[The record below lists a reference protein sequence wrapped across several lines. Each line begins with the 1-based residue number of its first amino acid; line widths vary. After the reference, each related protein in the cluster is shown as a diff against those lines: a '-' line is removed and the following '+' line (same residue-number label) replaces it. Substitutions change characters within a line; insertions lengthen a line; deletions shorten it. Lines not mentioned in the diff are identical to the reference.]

1 MSQGKTTPKV
11 ERDPETLEIFIDE
24 SLEALQRDERLLLA
38 AEGGDPHPDL
48 MGVLF
53 RDIHT
58 IKGTSGFLSVD
69 RVLALSHSAEDMLAK
84 LRDGSLAPSPVI
96 FARLLSVCDAL
107 RTMICSVRDTDD
119 EGDIDVEPLI
129 AEIRADLQGGA
140 QAASPRPLSQLPAV
154 TTAAPAASTSS
165 AGALAAPHPVPAA
178 PARAPSL
185 APSMVAQVAAPA
197 PAEGEPQERAAEAA
211 RREAAAKGDASK
223 GDASKGDGAKAEGAD
238 GTVRVSVAVL
248 DRLMNLIGELVLA
261 RNQVVQ
267 GSRGGRENGSRGGRD
282 NGAPSKAAIN
292 RLNAVT
298 TELQE
303 QIMKTRMQP
312 VARMFEKIPRMV
324 RDLCNATG
332 KHVVSRIEGTTTE
345 IDKALVEAIRD
356 PLMHIVRNAIDHG
369 IEDPS
374 TRAAMGKS
382 TSGTVIVRASHEGG
396 MVLIEVE
403 DDGRG
408 MDPIA
413 LRAHAV
419 KKGLMTT
426 AEAAQIGDREALEL
440 VFRPGFSTAAKVTDI
455 SGRGVGMDVVRTH
468 VERAGGQVEIESTV
482 GRGSCIR
489 LKMPLTLAIIPALL
503 VEVAGHRFAVPQVN
517 LLELV
522 YLDETSAAGALE
534 NVRGAE
540 VHRLRGE
547 MLPIV
552 RLDEVLRLAR
562 PVDEGRAAAQTL
574 SIVVVAIGARRYGIL
589 VDAIHDTEEIVIK
602 PLHGQLKR
610 LSCYS
615 GATVLGDGGVA
626 LILDVA
632 GVASLSGI
640 DLGAQRAGAS
650 PESAGEAAAQQRLLI
665 FRAGETQC
673 AVPLAMVARLEQVP
687 RANVERVAGTEL
699 VQYRGGLMPLV
710 RPESLLP
717 LGAAAPHGH
726 EQAVVVFD
734 FGQMIG
740 MAVDAILDVVEAPAE
755 DDEPEEAAPFTLGR
769 TVVHGRTTLLVD
781 VYRIVRELAP
791 HFVRERRR
799 PSRRGRVLVAD
810 DSNAMRAA
818 LAGYLRGIGLDVVD
832 VPDGDAAL
840 HVLRDK
846 SRGSFDAVI
855 TDLEMPGIDGFG
867 LLATLRTELP
877 HTPVFVWTYHQDPMW
892 AERATASGARA
903 CIHKLEREQLVRE
916 LEILGIGP
924 QRRGPEERRGH

>member
-1 MSQGKTTPKV
+1 MSQGKKTPKV

-69 RVLALSHSAEDMLAK
+69 RVLALSHCAEDMLSK
-84 LRDGSLAPSPVI
+84 LRDGSLAPTPMI
-96 FARLLSVCDAL
+96 YARLLSVCDAL

-119 EGDIDVEPLI
+119 EGDLDVEPLI

-140 QAASPRPLSQLPAV
+140 PAAPQLRLPSQAPV
-154 TTAAPAASTSS
+154 KTAAPPASTSS
-165 AGALAAPHPVPAA
+165 AGAIAAPSPAA
-178 PARAPSL
+178 AAPLRAPSL
-185 APSMVAQVAAPA
+185 APPAAGA
-197 PAEGEPQERAAEAA
+197 SSEGETQERVAEAA
-211 RREAAAKGDASK
+211 RREAAAKGD
-223 GDASKGDGAKAEGAD
+223 GSKGDGAKGEASD
-238 GTVRVSVAVL
+238 GTVRVNVAVL

-267 GSRGGRENGSRGGRD
+267 GSRGGRES
-282 NGAPSKAAIN
+282 GAPSQAALN

-324 RDLCNATG
+324 RDLCNTTG
-332 KHVVSRIEGTTTE
+332 KRVVSRIEGTTTE

-382 TSGTVIVRASHEGG
+382 TSGTVVVRASHEGG

-522 YLDETSAAGALE
+522 YLDETSAVGALE

-552 RLDEVLRLAR
+552 RLDEVFRLPR
-562 PVDEGRAAAQTL
+562 PDDGVRAVPQTL
-574 SIVVVAIGARRYGIL
+574 SIVVVAIGTRRYGIL

-610 LSCYS
+610 LSCYA

-640 DLGAQRAGAS
+640 DLGAQRAPAAA
-650 PESAGEAAAQQRLLI
+650 ESAAEAAAHQRLLL
-665 FRAGETQC
+665 FRVGETQC

-687 RANVERVAGTEL
+687 RANLERIAGTEL
-699 VQYRGGLMPLV
+699 VQYRGGLMPIV

-717 LGAAAPHGH
+717 LGASAPHGD

-846 SRGSFDAVI
+846 TRGSFDAVI

-924 QRRGPEERRGH
+924 QRRGPEERRVH

>member
-1 MSQGKTTPKV
+1 MSQGKKTPKV

-69 RVLALSHSAEDMLAK
+69 RVLALSHCAEDMLAK
-84 LRDGSLAPSPVI
+84 LRDGSLAPSPMLY
-96 FARLLSVCDAL
+96 ARLLSVCDAL

-129 AEIRADLQGGA
+129 AEIRADLQGGS
-140 QAASPRPLSQLPAV
+140 QAAPPLPQPA
-154 TTAAPAASTSS
+154 P
-165 AGALAAPHPVPAA
+165 LH
-178 PARAPSL
+178 APSL
-185 APSMVAQVAAPA
+185 APPPAEAPA
-197 PAEGEPQERAAEAA
+197 ASSHAEGEPQDRAAEAA
-211 RREAAAKGDASK
+211 RRDAAAKAD
-223 GDASKGDGAKAEGAD
+223 GAD
-238 GTVRVSVAVL
+238 GTVRVNVAVL

-267 GSRGGRENGSRGGRD
+267 GSRAPGRESGG
-282 NGAPSKAAIN
+282 PSQVALN
-292 RLNAVT
+292 RLNVVT

-312 VARMFEKIPRMV
+312 VARTFEKIPRMV
-324 RDLCNATG
+324 RDLCNSTG
-332 KHVVSRIEGTTTE
+332 KRVVSRIEGTTTE

-369 IEDPS
+369 IEDPT
-374 TRAAMGKS
+374 TRGAMGKS
-382 TSGTVIVRASHEGG
+382 TSGTVVVRASHEGG

-408 MDPIA
+408 MDPVA

-440 VFRPGFSTAAKVTDI
+440 IFRPGFSTAAKVTDI

-503 VEVAGHRFAVPQVN
+503 VEVAGHRFAVPQVS

-562 PVDEGRAAAQTL
+562 PADAARAAPQTL
-574 SIVVVAIGARRYGIL
+574 SIVVVAIGTRRYGIL

-610 LSCYS
+610 LPSYA

-632 GVASLSGI
+632 GVAALSGI
-640 DLGAQRAGAS
+640 DPGAQRA
-650 PESAGEAAAQQRLLI
+650 AAAADAAAEVGAHQRMLL
-665 FRAGETQC
+665 FRVGNTQC

-687 RANVERVAGTEL
+687 RANLERVAGTEL
-699 VQYRGGLMPLV
+699 VQYRGGLMPIV

-717 LGAAAPHGH
+717 LGEASAHGGD
-726 EQAVVVFD
+726 QAIVVFD

-755 DDEPEEAAPFTLGR
+755 DDEPEEAGAFTLGR
-769 TVVHGRTTLLVD
+769 TVVHGRATLLVD

-810 DSNAMRAA
+810 DSNAMRGA
-818 LAGYLRGIGLDVVD
+818 LAGYLRGLGLDVVD

-846 SRGSFDAVI
+846 TRGAFDAVI

-892 AERATASGARA
+892 AERALASGARA
-903 CIHKLEREQLVRE
+903 CIHKLEREQLLRE
-916 LEILGIGP
+916 LEILGIGL
-924 QRRGPEERRGH
+924 QRRGPEERRAN